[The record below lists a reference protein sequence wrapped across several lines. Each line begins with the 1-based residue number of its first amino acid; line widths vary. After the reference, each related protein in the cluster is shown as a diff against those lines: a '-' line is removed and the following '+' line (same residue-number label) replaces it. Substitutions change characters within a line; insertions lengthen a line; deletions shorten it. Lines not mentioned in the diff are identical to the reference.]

1 MNPKKFIQTV
11 VKKVLIKDFKMTEDI
26 ADKAIA
32 LRLARLEPVEY
43 EIDRKLSESFDMDS
57 LLKLSRMTV
66 NFLFFKDDELDD
78 EGSIVYEHRS
88 KVLFELWGLWVTLN
102 PIFISRFDVKL
113 LQRMVAETIVFNCAT
128 DYVKEVHSQWCG
140 PARIDSVLKPAW
152 NFERLVLKTK
162 KKRDDED
169 KKFKF

>member
-1 MNPKKFIQTV
+1 MNPKKFIQAV
-11 VKKVLIKDFKMTEDI
+11 VKKALIKKFKMTEDI

-32 LRLARLEPVEY
+32 LRLARLEPVAY
-43 EIDRKLSESFDMDS
+43 DIDPKLQRRFDTDA

-66 NFLFFKDDELDD
+66 NNLFFKDSALDD
-78 EGSIVYEHRS
+78 EGSVVQEHQS
-88 KVLFELWGLWVTLN
+88 KILFELWGLWVTLN
-102 PIFISRFDVKL
+102 PVYVKRFDVKL
-113 LQRMVAETIVFNCAT
+113 LQRMVAETIVFNCAA

-140 PARIDSVLKPAW
+140 PAQIDLVLKPAW
-152 NFERLVLKTK
+152 EFERLVLKNK